1 MYVSEGTANADT
13 AWTCTNNATPT
24 LGSTALTFAQIGSG
38 TTYTADESTLHLSG
52 TTFSIKSG
60 GVGATEL
67 ASTAVTPGSYTNT
80 SLGGHGRRGWAPHR
94 GVDRDRR
101 E

>member
-38 TTYTADESTLHLSG
+38 STYTADESTLHLSG
-52 TTFSIKSG
+52 TTFSVKSG
-60 GVGATEL
+60 GVG
-67 ASTAVTPGSYTNT
+67 P
-80 SLGGHGRRGWAPHR
+80 RRSPR
-94 GVDRDRR
+94 QR
-101 E
+101 